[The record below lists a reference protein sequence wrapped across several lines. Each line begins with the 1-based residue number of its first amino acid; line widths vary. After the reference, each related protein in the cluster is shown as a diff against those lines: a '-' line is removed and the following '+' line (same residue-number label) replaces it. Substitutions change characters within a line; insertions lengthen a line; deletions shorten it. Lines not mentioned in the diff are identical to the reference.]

1 MDKQLK
7 IIIELISDTFD
18 ITLDEATN
26 RFDAWIEQSEYPNL
40 FNDFISFYDEEDYD
54 EEDDIEE

>member
-7 IIIELISDTFD
+7 IVIELISNTFD

-26 RFDAWIEQSEYPNL
+26 RFNAWIEQGEYPNL
-40 FNDFISFYDEEDYD
+40 FNDFISYYDED
-54 EEDDIEE
+54 EDDE